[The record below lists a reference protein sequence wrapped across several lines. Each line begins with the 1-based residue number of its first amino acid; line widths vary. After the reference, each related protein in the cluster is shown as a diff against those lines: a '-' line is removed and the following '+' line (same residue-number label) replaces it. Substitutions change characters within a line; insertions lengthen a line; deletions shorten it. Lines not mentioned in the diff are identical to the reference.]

1 MVLMIVKWYQYD
13 IVNYHRYQ
21 YYIMSWTYLNPC
33 QPQEPA
39 RKKMQLWDY
48 IAARKQEFWS
58 KYRTC
63 IWIQMPIISAYCII
77 LNMIILDKQRYQ
89 LSFFNLFWVRCKKN
103 HDKIQLNYFVFQTG
117 TVKMEW
123 LGIQRF
129 QIYSEQRWTGW
140 IHRRQVI

>member
-1 MVLMIVKWYQYD
+1 MISIRYCQLSSISILHHVMD
-13 IVNYHRYQ
+13 IPKS
-21 YYIMSWTYLNPC
+21 MPTPGTC
-33 QPQEPA
+33 QEKNA
-39 RKKMQLWDY
+39 AMGL
-48 IAARKQEFWS
+48 AARKQEFWS

-89 LSFFNLFWVRCKKN
+89 LSVFNLFWVRCKKN